1 MLHMKIQFRRMKRD
15 YFISSLAHLAIR
27 LGENKI
33 GSLSYPVYKNKFHME
48 RLNNKNSTLHIGDY
62 MCILGVRETLIMI
75 VNLQT
80 IKQKDIFDFTNL
92 NV

>member
-1 MLHMKIQFRRMKRD
+1 
-15 YFISSLAHLAIR
+15 
-27 LGENKI
+27 
-33 GSLSYPVYKNKFHME
+33 ME